1 VIQTL
6 LSRASV
12 NGFTEPGPNDEEL
25 RLIFEAALRAP
36 DHGRLRPWR
45 FILIRGAGRN
55 RLSDLYVAS
64 LLRRKP
70 AASEGEIEK
79 TRAKPLRSPVVIAVA
94 ARIAEG
100 HKIPAIEQAL
110 SAGAAAM
117 NILNAVH
124 ALGYGAKW
132 VTGDVCYDADFRAA
146 LGLAPADQLVGF
158 IHVGTP
164 TDAAEPVERPDPAD
178 FVDEWN

>member
-1 VIQTL
+1 M
-6 LSRASV
+6 
-12 NGFTEPGPNDEEL
+12 
-25 RLIFEAALRAP
+25 RAP

-45 FILIRGAGRN
+45 FLLIRGTGRN
-55 RLSDLYVAS
+55 RLGDLYAAS
-64 LLRRKP
+64 LVRHQP
-70 AASEGEIEK
+70 DAAAAEVEK
-79 TRAKPLRSPVVIAVA
+79 ARAKPLRSPVVIGIV

-132 VTGDVCYDADFRAA
+132 VTGEVCYDADFRAA
-146 LGLAPADQLVGF
+146 LGLGSPDQLLGF
-158 IHVGTP
+158 IHIGTGKSEGALV
-164 TDAAEPVERPDPAD
+164 DRPDPAD
-178 FVDEWN
+178 FVEEWG